1 MEAEVGGVAVHYAE
15 HGSGLPVVAV
25 HGAGVDHREMA
36 GALEPVFRDRPGYR
50 RVYPDL
56 PGMGRTP
63 VPDWLR
69 GSDDVLD
76 LLLGLVDA
84 VVGDEEFAIAGH
96 SFGGYLAAAVAD
108 RRPSQVAGLA
118 LICPLGEEA
127 RDVPAH
133 AVLHASADVADALD
147 PAEQGQFLDY
157 FVVQTPATVERFRE
171 YVAPALPLVDR
182 DGLGRMLDRWRL
194 SGVPGGAAPYT
205 GPTLILAGRQD
216 STVGYAGPWEL
227 VERYPRATYAVL
239 DRAGHALP
247 HEQPALFTA
256 LVTEWLDR
264 VDERGHGGQ
273 LKD

>member
-15 HGSGLPVVAV
+15 HGSGLPVVAL
-25 HGAGVDHREMA
+25 HGSGVDHREMA

-63 VPDWLR
+63 VPERFR

-84 VVGDEEFAIAGH
+84 VVGDEEFAVVGH

-108 RRPSQVAGLA
+108 RRPSQVVGLA
-118 LICPLGEEA
+118 LICPLSEET

-133 AVLHASADVADALD
+133 VVLHASADVAEGLS
-147 PAEQGQFLDY
+147 PAEQGQFRDY
-157 FVVQTPATVERFRE
+157 FVVQTPDTLRRFRE
-171 YVAPALPLVDR
+171 HVAPALPLVDW
-182 DGLGRMLDRWRL
+182 DGLGRMSEHWRL
-194 SGVPGGAAPYT
+194 SDAPSDTPPYT
-205 GPTLILAGRQD
+205 GPALILAGRQD
-216 STVGYAGPWEL
+216 STFGYAGPWEL

-247 HEQPALFTA
+247 HEQPGLFTA

-264 VDERGHGGQ
+264 VTEHRAA
-273 LKD
+273 

>member
-1 MEAEVGGVAVHYAE
+1 MEAEVGGAVVHYVE
-15 HGSGLPVVAV
+15 HGDGIPVLAL

-36 GALEPVFRDRPGYR
+36 GALEPVFRGRPGYR

-63 VPDWLR
+63 VPDRLR

-76 LLLGLVDA
+76 LLLGLIDA
-84 VVGDEEFAIAGH
+84 VVGDQQFAIVGH
-96 SFGGYLAAAVAD
+96 SFGGYLARGIAA
-108 RRPSQVAGLA
+108 RRPAQVAGLA
-118 LICPLGEEA
+118 LICPLGEES

-133 AVLHASADVADALD
+133 AVLHASADVAAVADALS
-147 PAEQGQFLDY
+147 PAEQASFRDY

-182 DGLGRMLDRWRL
+182 DGLGRVFDQWRL
-194 SGVPGGAAPYT
+194 SDTSAYA

-216 STVGYAGPWEL
+216 ATVGYAGAWDL
-227 VERYPRATYAVL
+227 VARYPHATYAVL

-247 HEQPALFTA
+247 HEQTGLLTA
-256 LVTEWLDR
+256 LIAEWLDR
-264 VDERGHGGQ
+264 VDEHRAA
-273 LKD
+273 

>member
-1 MEAEVGGVAVHYAE
+1 MEAEVGGVRVHYAE
-15 HGSGLPVVAV
+15 HGSGLPVVAL

-76 LLLGLVDA
+76 LVLGLIDT
-84 VVGDEEFAIAGH
+84 VVGDEKFAVVGH

-108 RRPSQVAGLA
+108 RRSAQVAGLA
-118 LICPLGEEA
+118 LICPLGEET

-133 AVLHASADVADALD
+133 AVLHASADVTGVLS
-147 PAEQGQFLDY
+147 PAEQDQFRDY

-182 DGLGRMLDRWRL
+182 DGLGRVFERWRL
-194 SGVPGGAAPYT
+194 SDAPADTPPYT
-205 GPTLILAGRQD
+205 GPALILAGRQD
-216 STVGYAGPWEL
+216 ATVGYAGAWEL
-227 VERYPRATYAVL
+227 VKRYPRATYAVL

-247 HEQPALFTA
+247 HEQSGLVTA
-256 LVTEWLDR
+256 LLIEWLDR
-264 VDERGHGGQ
+264 VHEHC
-273 LKD
+273 KP